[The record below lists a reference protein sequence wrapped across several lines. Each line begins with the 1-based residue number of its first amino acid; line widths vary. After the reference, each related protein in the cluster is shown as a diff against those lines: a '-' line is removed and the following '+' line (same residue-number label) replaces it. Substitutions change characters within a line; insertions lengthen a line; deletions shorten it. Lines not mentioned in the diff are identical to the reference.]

1 MKPATL
7 AILQLIAGK
16 LNEKSSVYAYL
27 MLFGGFYAQQHQGE
41 FAHWAAV
48 VSGVAG
54 IVLFL
59 LNDATVR
66 QALTGQ
72 KPAAPASPTVPQPFD
87 SNTPDKG

>member
-1 MKPATL
+1 MKPATVVL
-7 AILQLIAGK
+7 LESIAGK
-16 LNEKSSVYAYL
+16 LNEKSSVYGYL

-41 FAHWAAV
+41 FAHWAAM

-66 QALTGQ
+66 QVLTGQ
-72 KPAAPASPTVPQPFD
+72 KPAIPPPTVPQPFD
-87 SNTPDKG
+87 SNKPDKG

>member
-1 MKPATL
+1 MKPATVAL
-7 AILQLIAGK
+7 LQLIAGK
-16 LNEKSSVYAYL
+16 LNEKSSVYGYL

-54 IVLFL
+54 ITLFL

-66 QALTGQ
+66 QVLTGQ
-72 KPAAPASPTVPQPFD
+72 KPDPKPPTVPQPFD
-87 SNTPDKG
+87 SNKPDKG

>member
-1 MKPATL
+1 MKPATV
-7 AILQLIAGK
+7 AVLQLIAGK

-27 MLFGGFYAQQHQGE
+27 MLFGGFYAQQHEGE

-48 VSGVAG
+48 VSGAAG

-66 QALTGQ
+66 QMLTGQ
-72 KPAAPASPTVPQPFD
+72 KPQPPAPTVPQPFD
-87 SNTPDKG
+87 SNHPDKG

>member
-1 MKPATL
+1 MKPSTV
-7 AILQLIAGK
+7 AILQLVAGK

-27 MLFGGFYAQQHQGE
+27 VLFGGFYAQQHQGE
-41 FAHWAAV
+41 FAHLAAV

-66 QALTGQ
+66 QMLTGQ
-72 KPAAPASPTVPQPFD
+72 KPQPPTPTVPQPFD
-87 SNTPDKG
+87 SNKPDKG